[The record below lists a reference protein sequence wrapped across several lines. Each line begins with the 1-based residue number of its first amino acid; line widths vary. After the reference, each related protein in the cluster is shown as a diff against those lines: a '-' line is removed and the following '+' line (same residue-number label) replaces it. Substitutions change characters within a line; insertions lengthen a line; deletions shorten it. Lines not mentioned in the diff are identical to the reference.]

1 MFRQLGRST
10 SVRSY
15 LARGRTR
22 YGLSVTATLGSPGQ
36 HACPLC
42 LRDRDDARDNRLDVF
57 SDFFCALVG
66 THPGTIPI
74 YVPQADGSV
83 SVGNHEGALHN
94 VQVLGV
100 CDDCRSDLLVNIE
113 RPAQPILDRITR
125 GPTYDLSA
133 FDLESLARWSLAITL
148 LTASAEPQAVCGNI
162 SVVLR
167 SMIRDYA
174 VPDSTMLFGF
184 GMREGHVGRVEFRSI
199 KATDVETGECT
210 VVGAASVIGV
220 PHLTLVSL
228 YGSDGKWLRH
238 VAQYFGAAAKD
249 LQHAQLWPARPPVE
263 IPIRPYLTASEV
275 TGLLL
280 NYVPPDASTGD
291 PPESP

>member
-1 MFRQLGRST
+1 MDRED
-10 SVRSY
+10 
-15 LARGRTR
+15 ARGHQ
-22 YGLSVTATLGSPGQ
+22 LE
-36 HACPLC
+36 
-42 LRDRDDARDNRLDVF
+42 VF

-83 SVGNHEGALHN
+83 SVGNNEGALDK
-94 VQVLGV
+94 VRVVGI
-100 CDDCRSDLLVNIE
+100 CEDCRSDLLINVE

-125 GPTYDLSA
+125 GPNYALSA
-133 FDLESLARWSLAITL
+133 FDLQSLARWSLAMTL

-167 SMIRDYA
+167 SMIDDYA
-174 VPDSTMLFGF
+174 VPDSTMLYGF
-184 GMREGHVGRVEFRSI
+184 GMREGHVARVEFRSI

-210 VVGAASVIGV
+210 VVGAASIIGI

-228 YGSDGKWLRH
+228 YGSDAEWLRH
-238 VAQYFGAAAKD
+238 AVQYLDTAAEN
-249 LQHAQLWPARPPVE
+249 LPHVQLWPASPPAAIPLRPDV
-263 IPIRPYLTASEV
+263 TASDV

-280 NYVPPDASTGD
+280 EYGPPDALTSD
-291 PPESP
+291 APDSA